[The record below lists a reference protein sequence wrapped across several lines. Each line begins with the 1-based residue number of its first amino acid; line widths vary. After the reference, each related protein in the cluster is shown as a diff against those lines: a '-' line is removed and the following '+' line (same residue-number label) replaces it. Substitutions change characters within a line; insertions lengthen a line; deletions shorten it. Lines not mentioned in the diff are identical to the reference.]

1 MGDVSLNPQP
11 FISDEPLTMPASAA
25 KQDHQIRDL
34 MSSGWTN
41 ERHSSYIS
49 SMEASFVDQLY
60 GIQNHGLDAN
70 KKNLGDN
77 GFKVFQ
83 EGVCKNVRFQRNQ
96 PHTRDAGINYLPEN
110 PWVTRFRPRSPG
122 ASRRDVCVEAMADD
136 YGSGTDTV
144 REKVR
149 THGREVKTC
158 SRQNLIGKSKEVS
171 DQNFP
176 DEEIEAS
183 NELCKKQKSTSS
195 SAASKDPGT

>member
-25 KQDHQIRDL
+25 K
-34 MSSGWTN
+34 
-41 ERHSSYIS
+41 RHSSYIS

-110 PWVTRFRPRSPG
+110 PWVTRFRPRN
-122 ASRRDVCVEAMADD
+122 VCVEAMADD
-136 YGSGTDTV
+136 YGSGKDTV
-144 REKVR
+144 REKWVSAR
-149 THGREVKTC
+149 PPRV
-158 SRQNLIGKSKEVS
+158 LIAA
-171 DQNFP
+171 F
-176 DEEIEAS
+176 
-183 NELCKKQKSTSS
+183 TS
-195 SAASKDPGT
+195 